1 MISVKK
7 TTLGILV
14 SIAAA
19 SALYASPTKAQLD
32 SMKKIVGYFPE
43 WGIYSGHNNY
53 VPAKVPFDK
62 ITHLNYAFATI
73 KDGVIA
79 NFDNYAATEATLGE
93 AWDSPYKGNLGQFKK
108 LKKNYPHL
116 SVMVSIGGWTQSGN
130 FHNVAATPQS
140 RERFAQSVI
149 QYIRK
154 YDFDGVDIDWEYPG
168 SYREP
173 DKTDNANDQGTP
185 NADDSERETFTL
197 LLKTLREHLDAASKQ
212 DGKYYQLTAAM
223 GASFTNIEFAD
234 PSKYAK
240 YLDFINLM
248 TYDMH
253 GAWDVQ
259 TNHQSAL
266 YANPDAPDN
275 LNVDAVVE
283 KFLSYGVDPKKLIVG
298 TPFYSRG
305 WKGVVPNDPSS
316 GLKGL
321 FADASGGAHGIWDGG
336 VAGGM
341 NPYYHVVEMEKDPSF
356 KKYYDDAAKAPY
368 LYSESKQE
376 MYTYEDK
383 QSLSAKV
390 DYVKSHQLGGII
402 IWELSADA
410 PANSTDSLLRVI
422 ANGFYPNGIHVDSN
436 GTGGSTDDGNSTG
449 NEDSN
454 TTDTSGN
461 DNQTGGGTGSDAG
474 NTGNS
479 GSDTNSTDTG
489 SGTIA
494 PWDASAV
501 YVGGEYVTYNGVTYK
516 AKWWTQGDEPGT
528 QEWGPWEAVDGSGA
542 GTTDGSTDSGNT
554 SNGSS
559 DNGTADG
566 SGSTPSG
573 DEGTWDSS
581 KIYTGGEIVVYQG
594 VKYKA
599 QWWTQGDV
607 PGTEEWGPW
616 KVVDETAPVDDPD
629 PDPIPVDGGDGTSSG
644 TQDDGNGTVAVNGV
658 VSLQA
663 LQEREA
669 TLTDTPLMKLT
680 KASIRTLPNEEV
692 EKIVPKHAD
701 NPDNVKRVES
711 IVSES
716 DWNYLFPE
724 RSPEYTYENFL
735 KAVGKFPAFC
745 GDYDDGRDAEAI
757 CRKSLATMFAHFT
770 QETGGHNPG
779 TEIPQ
784 WRQGLT
790 YVREMGWSE
799 DMKGGYNAECS
810 LDTWQGKAYPCGKNE
825 DGSFKS
831 YFGRGA
837 KQLSYNYNYGAF
849 SEAVTGDKHVLLDHP
864 ELVAD
869 TWYNLASAVFFF
881 VYPQPPKPSMLFVV
895 DGTWQPNAHDKA
907 DGLVPGFG
915 VTTNII
921 NGGVECGG
929 SSENAQSLNRIAY
942 YREFANYLQ
951 VPVEE
956 NEVLGCA
963 NMKQFSSESA
973 AALPIYWE
981 EDWSW
986 NANSSDGRSY
996 SCQLVNYQTP
1006 YSAFREGDYV
1016 HCVEDKF
1023 NVTAE

>member
-14 SIAAA
+14 SVAAA
-19 SALYASPTKAQLD
+19 SALYASPTKAELD

-73 KDGVIA
+73 KNGVIA

-108 LKKNYPHL
+108 LKKAYPHL
-116 SVMVSIGGWTQSGN
+116 SVLVSVGGWTQSGN
-130 FHNVAATPQS
+130 FHDVAATQEA
-140 RERFAQSVI
+140 RDRFAASVI
-149 QYIRK
+149 QYIRT

-168 SYREP
+168 SYRAP
-173 DKTDNANDQGTP
+173 DTTDNANDQGTP
-185 NADDSERETFTL
+185 KADDSEKETFTL
-197 LLKTLREHLDAASKQ
+197 LLKTLREHLDKASKE

-223 GASFTNIEFAD
+223 GASFRNIEFAD
-234 PSKYAK
+234 PSKYAQ

-253 GAWDVQ
+253 GAWDAQ

-266 YANPDAPDN
+266 YANPDNPDD

-305 WKGVVPNDPSS
+305 WKGVVPCETSS
-316 GLKGL
+316 GHKGL
-321 FADASGGAHGIWDGG
+321 FCEADGGAHGVWDGG
-336 VAGGM
+336 TAGGM

-356 KKYYDDAAKAPY
+356 THYYDEAAKAPY

-376 MYTYEDK
+376 FYTYENK
-383 QSLSAKV
+383 RSLQEKV
-390 DYVKSHQLGGII
+390 DYVEQKHLGGMI

-410 PANSTDSLLRVI
+410 PVSSPDALLPVIADSFYPQGIHIGSEDNSTDDT
-422 ANGFYPNGIHVDSN
+422 A
-436 GTGGSTDDGNSTG
+436 TGG
-449 NEDSN
+449 
-454 TTDTSGN
+454 DTSG
-461 DNQTGGGTGSDAG
+461 
-474 NTGNS
+474 
-479 GSDTNSTDTG
+479 DTG
-489 SGTIA
+489 SGNADTSGGDQNGEGNSGDTGSDSAA

-501 YVGGEYVTYNGVTYK
+501 YVGGELVIYEGITYK
-516 AKWWTQGDEPGT
+516 AKWWTQGDIPGT
-528 QEWGPWEAVDGSGA
+528 QEWGPWEAVDGS
-542 GTTDGSTDSGNT
+542 SG
-554 SNGSS
+554 NGSS
-559 DNGTADG
+559 TDTGSGSGTDDNASGTDGDNGT
-566 SGSTPSG
+566 
-573 DEGTWDSS
+573 WDAS
-581 KIYTGGEIVVYQG
+581 KIYVGGEIVVYG
-594 VKYKA
+594 GKKYKA

-616 KVVDETAPVDDPD
+616 KEVDETAPVDDPD
-629 PDPIPVDGGDGTSSG
+629 PDPLPVDENMTDTGGT
-644 TQDDGNGTVAVNGV
+644 DDANTTVTVNGV

-663 LQEREA
+663 LQQKEA
-669 TLTDTPLMKLT
+669 ELTDTPLMKLT

-692 EKIVPKHAD
+692 DQIVPGRAD
-701 NPDNVKRVES
+701 NPANVKRVES
-711 IVSES
+711 IVSPS
-716 DWNYLFPE
+716 DWSYLFPE

-745 GDYDDGRDAEAI
+745 GDYDDGRDADTI
-757 CRKSLATMFAHFT
+757 CRRSLATIFAHFT
-770 QETGGHNPG
+770 QETGGHNPA
-779 TEIPQ
+779 TDVPQ
-784 WRQGLT
+784 WRQGLV
-790 YVREMGWSE
+790 YVREMGWTE
-799 DMKGGYNAECS
+799 QMRNGYNAECS
-810 LDTWQGKAYPCGKNE
+810 LDTWQGKAFPCGKFD

-849 SEAVTGDKHVLLDHP
+849 SEAMTGDKRTLLDHP

-881 VYPQPPKPSMLFVV
+881 VYPQPPKPSMLFVI
-895 DGTWQPNAHDKA
+895 DGTWQPNASDKA
-907 DGLVPGFG
+907 NGLVPGFG

-929 SSENAQSLNRIAY
+929 SSEHAQSLNRIAY
-942 YREFANYLQ
+942 YKEFAQYLN
-951 VPVEE
+951 VPVADD
-956 NEVLGCA
+956 EVLGCA
-963 NMKQFSSESA
+963 NMKQFTSDSA

-986 NANSSDGRSY
+986 NANSADGRSY

-1016 HCVEDKF
+1016 RCAEEKF
-1023 NVTAE
+1023 SVSAE